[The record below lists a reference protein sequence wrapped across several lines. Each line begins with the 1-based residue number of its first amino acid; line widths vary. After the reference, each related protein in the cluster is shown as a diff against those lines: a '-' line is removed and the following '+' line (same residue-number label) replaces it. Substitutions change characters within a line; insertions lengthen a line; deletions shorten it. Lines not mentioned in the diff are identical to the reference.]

1 MMQHTRAADRT
12 IHSDRR
18 WPKAVCAVGLLLMP
32 LSCIASA
39 EDAIPAAA
47 NEAAPAL
54 IERQKLRYGGKTFEQ
69 WRDQLLYDLEP
80 QTEMAAIQA
89 LTAFGENGFADE
101 AAAEIANVLARRN
114 PQIVQTACAALGSLG
129 KAAVPSLMGALQS
142 TNADVRTAAANALG
156 QIGHDAGAALPALV
170 EIARHQNPAAQ
181 RRAANQG
188 LILRGRA
195 NRVPATN
202 NTSDQAAANALG
214 RIGIG
219 DDDHLREIIELF
231 EDSTPAVRSA
241 LVAGFYGNRLKR
253 GDIQFLIAASDDED
267 ESLRAQAA
275 AALVYGA
282 ADDENVQYVIEQ
294 MIHND
299 TNNVRD
305 QIVNTL
311 ISSLQLTGAA
321 PLLVACL
328 GSRDIQ
334 TRFARQMP
342 ALIQAIGRE
351 GPSAVAAVDA
361 LIELIEADAMAGR
374 ADMIAA
380 AIDALGNIGPPA
392 SKAAA
397 ALTAWTDAKDQQ
409 FGNGDR
415 LSRHAER
422 ALRKIAQGGRLRE
435 RVTEKKAERE

>member
-1 MMQHTRAADRT
+1 
-12 IHSDRR
+12 
-18 WPKAVCAVGLLLMP
+18 
-32 LSCIASA
+32 
-39 EDAIPAAA
+39 
-47 NEAAPAL
+47 
-54 IERQKLRYGGKTFEQ
+54 
-69 WRDQLLYDLEP
+69 
-80 QTEMAAIQA
+80 MAAIQA

-101 AAAEIANVLARRN
+101 AAAEIAKVLARRN

-129 KAAVPSLMGALQS
+129 KAAVPSLMVALQS

-156 QIGHDAGAALPALV
+156 RVGQDAGQALPALIEV
-170 EIARHQNPAAQ
+170 ASHQSIAAA
-181 RRAANQG
+181 RRAATGNAMLQAQA
-188 LILRGRA
+188 RA
-195 NRVPATN
+195 RAKRAPATN

-219 DDDHLREIIELF
+219 DDDQLREIMELF

-275 AALVYGA
+275 AALVCGA
-282 ADDENVQYVIEQ
+282 ADDENVKYVIEQ

-311 ISSLQLTGAA
+311 IDSPQLTGAA

-351 GPSAVAAVDA
+351 GPAAVAAVDA
-361 LIELIEADAMAGR
+361 LIELIDVDAMEGR

-392 SKAAA
+392 SKAIA